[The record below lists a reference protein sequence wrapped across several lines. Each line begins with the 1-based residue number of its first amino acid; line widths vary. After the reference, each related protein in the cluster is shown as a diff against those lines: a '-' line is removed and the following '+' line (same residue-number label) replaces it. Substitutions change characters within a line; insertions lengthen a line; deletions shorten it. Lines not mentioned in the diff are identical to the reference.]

1 MGAVAPERR
10 LARRYVLQ
18 EVIAG
23 GGMATLWR
31 AVDEILARP
40 VAIKILRDDL
50 AGDPEFYERFQAE
63 AVAAARLTHPCIISV
78 FDTGTDDGVAYIVME
93 FFHGNTLRQV
103 MTERRSMAPTE
114 AVDVLL
120 PVLSALALAHSHG
133 IIHRD
138 IKPENI
144 LVGADGRVKVTDFGI
159 AKAAFATRDLTT
171 TGSVLGTVRY
181 LSPEQVRGDEID
193 ARSDLYSVGVVLYEL
208 LTGRPPFQG
217 QTDVATAM
225 IRLTTDPLPP
235 AAIRPGIPRGLQSA
249 VMRSLA
255 RRPDDRFTSAE
266 SMRATL
272 ERFGERGEAT
282 PPQGLIR
289 LPDTQPIRPVAPA
302 GARGTLRSW
311 MLIPLLVLVVAAAA
325 ITAGLALGRLTFG
338 GPLGIN
344 AAPPGTAPAP
354 ASTTSLRIAGAKDF
368 DPQGDGSEHPQAV
381 PLAIDGNPTTAW
393 TTDHYDSATFGNLKT
408 GVGLWIDLGGSRR
421 ITKVVISSTLPGWTF
436 ELEGGT
442 VQPQH
447 LSSPLLSTNGTTTFT
462 VDGSGNVVVEL
473 PPVEEP
479 GILIWIT
486 RLAPDAGRFAATIS
500 EVKVYGAAG

>member
-63 AVAAARLTHPCIISV
+63 AVAAARLTHPSIISV

-93 FFHGNTLRQV
+93 FFRGNTLRQV
-103 MTERRSMAPTE
+103 MTERRSMAPTQ

-193 ARSDLYSVGVVLYEL
+193 ARSDLYSVGVVLYEQ
-208 LTGRPPFQG
+208 LTGARPY
-217 QTDVATAM
+217 
-225 IRLTTDPLPP
+225 RLK
-235 AAIRPGIPRGLQSA
+235 R
-249 VMRSLA
+249 
-255 RRPDDRFTSAE
+255 
-266 SMRATL
+266 
-272 ERFGERGEAT
+272 
-282 PPQGLIR
+282 
-289 LPDTQPIRPVAPA
+289 A
-302 GARGTLRSW
+302 GAARTHSASKAKGRRRDT
-311 MLIPLLVLVVAAAA
+311 AA
-325 ITAGLALGRLTFG
+325 
-338 GPLGIN
+338 N
-344 AAPPGTAPAP
+344 
-354 ASTTSLRIAGAKDF
+354 
-368 DPQGDGSEHPQAV
+368 
-381 PLAIDGNPTTAW
+381 
-393 TTDHYDSATFGNLKT
+393 
-408 GVGLWIDLGGSRR
+408 RR
-421 ITKVVISSTLPGWTF
+421 
-436 ELEGGT
+436 
-442 VQPQH
+442 
-447 LSSPLLSTNGTTTFT
+447 
-462 VDGSGNVVVEL
+462 
-473 PPVEEP
+473 
-479 GILIWIT
+479 
-486 RLAPDAGRFAATIS
+486 RR
-500 EVKVYGAAG
+500 

>member
-40 VAIKILRDDL
+40 VAIKVLRDDL

-93 FFHGNTLRQV
+93 FFRGNTLRQV
-103 MTERRSMAPTE
+103 MAERRSMAPTE
-114 AVDVLL
+114 TVDVLL

-289 LPDTQPIRPVAPA
+289 LPDTQPIRHVAPA

-338 GPLGIN
+338 GPLGIK

-368 DPQGDGSEHPQAV
+368 DPQGDGSEHPHSV

-393 TTDHYDSATFGNLKT
+393 T
-408 GVGLWIDLGGSRR
+408 
-421 ITKVVISSTLPGWTF
+421 
-436 ELEGGT
+436 
-442 VQPQH
+442 
-447 LSSPLLSTNGTTTFT
+447 
-462 VDGSGNVVVEL
+462 
-473 PPVEEP
+473 
-479 GILIWIT
+479 
-486 RLAPDAGRFAATIS
+486 
-500 EVKVYGAAG
+500 